1 MGLGTSLLLLLA
13 AAAVAALHSVLPDH
27 WVPLAVVARAHR
39 WGTLRTLRVSG
50 LAAGGHV
57 ATSLVL
63 AAVVALVGLRFQS
76 RIAGAQGRIVGG
88 LLFAT
93 GVGFLLWGL
102 FRRGRAQDHHHG
114 HEHHHGDD
122 EAVHLDHGREGP
134 LRSRLA
140 AIVVPF
146 GVAASPDLTILPVA
160 FAAAG
165 SGIPIVIGV
174 LLVFAITTLTVF
186 MGLTLAG
193 AFVGYQI
200 KGDWLERHASTI
212 TAAVLI
218 VVGAVALAG
227 L

>member
-1 MGLGTSLLLLLA
+1 MGLGTALLLLLA

-27 WVPLAVVARAHR
+27 WVPLAVVARAQR
-39 WGTLRTLRVSG
+39 WGPFRTLRVSG
-50 LAAGGHV
+50 LAAAGHV
-57 ATSLVL
+57 VTSLVL

-76 RIAGAQGRIVGG
+76 LIAGAQGRIVGG
-88 LLFAT
+88 LLLAT

-102 FRRGRAQDHHHG
+102 FRRGRAHDHHHG

-122 EAVHLDHGREGP
+122 ATVHLDHGREGA

-160 FAAAG
+160 FAAAS

-174 LLVFAITTLTVF
+174 LLVFAVTTLAVF

-193 AFVGYQI
+193 AFIGYQI
-200 KGDWLERHASTI
+200 KGDWLERHASTV

-218 VVGAVALAG
+218 VVGALALAG